1 MIKLLRIA
9 EGEHTTLGQLHINNI
24 FQCYILED
32 KIREHKIPGETA
44 IPAGQYQLALNS
56 TAGMNAKY
64 KSRYNQMHQ
73 GMVEIRGIP
82 NFTLVFFHI
91 GNYHTD
97 TRGCL
102 LTGSYYQLIN
112 DDYRVLHSADAYKRT
127 YAALLSQLETG
138 NEIMQIENRIGEVL
152 C

>member
-9 EGEHTTLGQLHINNI
+9 EGTNTTLGQLYINNL

-32 KIREHKIPGETA
+32 KIRDEKVPGETA
-44 IPAGQYQLALNS
+44 IPAGQYQLGLNS
-56 TAGMNAKY
+56 TDGMNAKY

-102 LTGSYYQLIN
+102 LTGSYYQLVN
-112 DDYRVLHSADAYKRT
+112 DDYRVLHSADAYKRV
-127 YAALLSQLETG
+127 YPFLAEAASAGLDLIIS
-138 NEIMQIENRIGEVL
+138 
-152 C
+152 

>member
-9 EGEHTTLGQLHINNI
+9 EGTNTTLGQLYINNL

-32 KIREHKIPGETA
+32 KIRNEKIPGETA
-44 IPAGQYQLALNS
+44 IPAGEYKLGLNK

-64 KSRYNQMHQ
+64 QSRYSHMHQ

-112 DDYRVLHSADAYKRT
+112 NDYRVLHSADAYKRV
-127 YAALLSQLETG
+127 YFLLAHAAAAGANLVVE
-138 NEIMQIENRIGEVL
+138 
-152 C
+152 

>member
-1 MIKLLRIA
+1 
-9 EGEHTTLGQLHINNI
+9 
-24 FQCYILED
+24 
-32 KIREHKIPGETA
+32 
-44 IPAGQYQLALNS
+44 
-56 TAGMNAKY
+56 
-64 KSRYNQMHQ
+64 MHQ

-91 GNYHTD
+91 GNYHTN

-112 DDYRVLHSADAYKRT
+112 GDYRVLHSADAYKRT
-127 YAALLSQLETG
+127 YATLLSQLETG
-138 NEIMQIENRIGEVL
+138 NEIMQIENRLGEVL

>member
-9 EGEHTTLGQLHINNI
+9 EGTNTTLGQLYINNF

-44 IPAGQYQLALNS
+44 IPAGQYQLGLNK

-64 KSRYNQMHQ
+64 KSRYNDMHQ
-73 GMVEIRGIP
+73 GMIEIKGIP

-112 DDYRVLHSADAYKRT
+112 DDYRVLHSADAYKRV
-127 YAALLSQLETG
+127 YPLLAEAARAGLDLIIS
-138 NEIMQIENRIGEVL
+138 
-152 C
+152 

>member
-1 MIKLLRIA
+1 MIKLLRVA
-9 EGEHTTLGQLHINNI
+9 EGTNTTLGQLYINNI

-44 IPAGQYQLALNS
+44 IPAGQYQLGLNK
-56 TAGMNAKY
+56 TAGMNTKY

-91 GNYHTD
+91 GNYSTD

-102 LTGSYYQLIN
+102 LTGSYYQLISG
-112 DDYRVLHSADAYKRT
+112 DYRVLHSADAYKRV
-127 YAALLSQLETG
+127 YPLLVEAAAAGSTLVIAISSTFSYS
-138 NEIMQIENRIGEVL
+138 
-152 C
+152 

>member
-9 EGEHTTLGQLHINNI
+9 EGENTTLGQLYINDL

-32 KIREHKIPGETA
+32 KIRDTKIPGETA
-44 IPAGQYQLALNS
+44 IPAGEYQLFLNKVAS
-56 TAGMNAKY
+56 MN
-64 KSRYNQMHQ
+64 SRYRSRYTKLHK
-73 GMVEIRGIP
+73 GMVEVRGIP

-102 LTGSYYQLIN
+102 LTGSYYQLI
-112 DDYRVLHSADAYKRT
+112 DGDYRVLHSADAYKKV
-127 YAALLSQLETG
+127 YPLLAKAAAAGQLLFIT
-138 NEIMQIENRIGEVL
+138 
-152 C
+152 

>member
-9 EGEHTTLGQLHINNI
+9 EGTNTTLGQLYINNL

-44 IPAGQYQLALNS
+44 IPAGQYQLGLNS

-112 DDYRVLHSADAYKRT
+112 DDYRVLHSADAYKRV
-127 YAALLSQLETG
+127 YPLLAHAVEEGRSLVIKSLSCG
-138 NEIMQIENRIGEVL
+138 AEV
-152 C
+152 

>member
-1 MIKLLRIA
+1 MIKLIRIA
-9 EGEHTTLGQLHINNI
+9 KGENTTLGQLYLNDL

-32 KIREHKIPGETA
+32 KVRMEKIPGETA
-44 IPAGQYQLALNS
+44 IPAGTYQLGLNK

-64 KSRYNQMHQ
+64 KSRYSHMHQ

-102 LTGSYYQLIN
+102 LTGSYYQLI
-112 DDYRVLHSADAYKRT
+112 DGDYRVLHSADAYKKV
-127 YAALLSQLETG
+127 YPLLVLAAEKGRSLIVESLNS
-138 NEIMQIENRIGEVL
+138 
-152 C
+152 